1 MRRPDRQREITT
13 VMTKSDTQA
22 ILDALL
28 DRCEVI
34 TTPCGDGHMTWR
46 AWNAGRYDLPIVVL
60 LHGGF
65 GGWNHWV
72 RNIPTLEKTHRVIA
86 ADLPGCG
93 DSAEAPRPYTGA
105 SLAEILSTGLDIAI
119 PGEEAF
125 DLVSFSFGGIVSGLL
140 AHAQAR
146 RIRSLTLV
154 GSPVLGLTGTGPA
167 NDLVE
172 VPRDLPPEES
182 APLYRRNLQNLMVH
196 APEAVDELAMTLHM
210 ANMAKARLRSRGI
223 ARTSVLADSLVD
235 LPCRLNCIF
244 GAGDVTLHPDLEG
257 VRAYVEEIHP
267 GVDFRVIPN
276 AGHWV
281 QYEAADAFN
290 EVLPEVLDR

>member
-1 MRRPDRQREITT
+1 
-13 VMTKSDTQA
+13 MTKQPSPQTV
-22 ILDALL
+22 LDQLEA
-28 DRCEVI
+28 RCVRIES
-34 TTPCGDGHMTWR
+34 PCGDGHMTWR
-46 AWNAGRYDLPIVVL
+46 AWNRGRDELPIMVL

-72 RNIPTLEKTHRVIA
+72 RNIPALEDRFRIIA

-93 DSAEAPRPYTGA
+93 DSAEAPRPYTGE
-105 SLAEILSTGLDIAI
+105 SLAAILSEGIDTAI
-119 PGEEAF
+119 PRGEAY
-125 DLVSFSFGGIVSGLL
+125 DLVSFSFGGIVSGLI
-140 AHAQAR
+140 AHAQAH

-172 VPRDLPPEES
+172 VPRDLPPEQS
-182 APLYRRNLQNLMVH
+182 AALYRRNLRNLMVH
-196 APEAVDELAMTLHM
+196 DPAAIDDLAMTLHM

-223 ARTSVLADSLVD
+223 ARTSVLADSLVN

-244 GAGDVTLHPDLEG
+244 GECDVTLHPDLAG
-257 VRAYVEEIHP
+257 VRDYVQRIHP
-267 GVDFRVIPN
+267 DVDFRVIPN

-281 QYEAADAFN
+281 QFEAPEAFN
-290 EVLPEVLDR
+290 TALRDVLTRTGDLA